1 MKKWIFYLP
10 NWHMDMQSMVHP
22 IRKLK
27 MTQLMLHHMMAYV
40 LLLMVLYQLELLQLL
55 KMLPTLYCLFE
66 LYLDW
71 LQVPHV
77 TKDQYESDH

>member
-1 MKKWIFYLP
+1 
-10 NWHMDMQSMVHP
+10 MDMQNMVHP

-77 TKDQYESDH
+77 TRDQYESDH